1 MTTPLI
7 GLTMISLFMQGSE
20 VLPSTATAISAAP
33 SQEIVHHGADF
44 AIQSIESS
52 AAAQSEDNSRTLKLG
67 ARVFLPV
74 ISRSAAA
81 SQEAGHA
88 LR

>member
-7 GLTMISLFMQGSE
+7 GLTLISLFMQASE
-20 VLPSTATAISAAP
+20 VFPSTATAISAAT
-33 SQEIVHHGADF
+33 SQEIVHDGAGF
-44 AIQSIESS
+44 VIQAIESG
-52 AAAQSEDNSRTLKLG
+52 AAVQSEDNSPTLRLG

-74 ISRSAAA
+74 ISRTSTP